1 MSLKPSWPLEA
12 DTAKGRATR
21 PANEREPEM
30 AGAYGEIVRTVIQDR
45 DEFDTYLIDA
55 QVKMTKLIQ
64 GVGSDPVLSPVLRQ
78 LEAIE
83 QWTSNGAN
91 MTSDQKK
98 RIVMGLQAH
107 REMADFPVEQDLVL
121 ALNNYILRTMPTAP
135 SEQHL

>member
-1 MSLKPSWPLEA
+1 
-12 DTAKGRATR
+12 
-21 PANEREPEM
+21 M